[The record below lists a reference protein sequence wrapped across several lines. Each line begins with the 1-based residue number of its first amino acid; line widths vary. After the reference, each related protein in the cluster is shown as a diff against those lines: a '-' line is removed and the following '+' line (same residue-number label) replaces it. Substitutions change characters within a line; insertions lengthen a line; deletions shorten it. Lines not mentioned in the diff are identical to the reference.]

1 MRLTSVLVALVGL
14 GVAAGSAQIARDL
27 LLTPSA
33 EAGAKGAQLVTVVTA
48 SRDIKRGDVLEAQ
61 DFTVRSWP
69 RDALPVDAFTDI
81 APLLPPSDG
90 KPRRATR
97 PMVAGE
103 VVLASKV
110 SDFGEKVTIV
120 QTLAPGARA
129 MAIKV
134 DAVTAVGGLVTPGD
148 FVDILLTRGDT
159 TTLVTDTIL
168 RKIKVIAVDQSSDE
182 LTEVPDVAA
191 TVTVEVDPEQGQ
203 ILALAQRAG
212 TLSLALRTPDS
223 PDGPAVERLRLS
235 DLVAE
240 DDAAEPVVPQ
250 PTPVAAAA
258 VPEKPVEPAPRRK
271 TVVERR
277 GTDTQEITLR
287 N

>member
-14 GVAAGSAQIARDL
+14 GVAAGSAQLARDL
-27 LLTPSA
+27 LLTPTA

-61 DFTVRSWP
+61 DFTIRSWP
-69 RDALPVDAFTDI
+69 RDALPADAFTDI
-81 APLLPPSDG
+81 APLLPPADG

-97 PMVAGE
+97 PMVTGE

-148 FVDILLTRGDT
+148 FVDILLTRGDAT
-159 TTLVTDTIL
+159 SLVTDTIL
-168 RKIKVIAVDQSSDE
+168 RRVKVIAVDQSSDE

-191 TVTVEVDPEQGQ
+191 TVTVEVDPEEGQ
-203 ILALAQRAG
+203 VLALAQRAG

-240 DDAAEPVVPQ
+240 VDPLPEVVP
-250 PTPVAAAA
+250 TPAVAA
-258 VPEKPVEPAPRRK
+258 VPVAPVEPPPPPRK
-271 TVVERR
+271 TVLERR
-277 GTDTQEITLR
+277 GTDTQEVTLR

>member
-1 MRLTSVLVALVGL
+1 MRLSSVLVAIVGL
-14 GVAAGSAQIARDL
+14 GVAAGSAQLARDIL
-27 LLTPSA
+27 LAPSA
-33 EAGAKGAQLVTVVTA
+33 EAANNGQQLVTIVTT
-48 SRDIKRGDVLEAQ
+48 SRDIKRGDVLQAQ
-61 DFTVRSWP
+61 DFKLVNWP
-69 RDALPVDAFTDI
+69 RDALPVDAFTEI
-81 APLLPPSDG
+81 APLLPPADG

-97 PMVAGE
+97 PMVMGE

-120 QTLAPGARA
+120 QSLAPGARA

-148 FVDILLTRGDT
+148 FVDILLTREDGGS
-159 TTLVTDTIL
+159 LVTDTIL

-182 LTEVPDVAA
+182 LNETPDVAA
-191 TVTVEVDPEQGQ
+191 TVTVEVQPEDGQ

-212 TLSLALRTPDS
+212 TMSLALRTADS
-223 PDGPAVERLRLS
+223 PDDGPVERLRLS
-235 DLVAE
+235 DLIAEEPAPAPVMEAAADATVA
-240 DDAAEPVVPQ
+240 APVV
-250 PTPVAAAA
+250 
-258 VPEKPVEPAPRRK
+258 VEPAPPARR